1 MRSRAATPIGGGP
14 ISDLDRS
21 EFWAQVDN
29 QNSIRPCWEW
39 RGLSSEGRP
48 RANFQGRRVL
58 AHRAAYLLAYGIDP
72 GEMHVLHSCDNDL
85 CVNPR
90 HLRLGTVREN
100 AQDRAVAVSL
110 LRMFAAMRD
119 AGIESGAARHERK
132 RRIAA
137 AKLITSS
144 CAAGFISVARPERPD
159 RARRSNAGEG
169 NSRATITDE
178 LATQIREA
186 FWQGVE
192 RPTEIAA
199 RLGIDYNHVAN
210 VARRRCF
217 SHLPL
222 VAGEPSFYGISSAVK
237 ARNILARRARKGIRL
252 SKKQEAPKPISRR
265 TGRASLPVIRDGEV
279 ARDADGNIVT
289 LGQLG
294 RTRRKSQDI
303 GAAA

>member
-29 QNSIRPCWEW
+29 QDSIRPCWEW
-39 RGLSSEGRP
+39 RGLSSDGRP
-48 RANFQGRRVL
+48 RTNFQGRRVL
-58 AHRAAYLLAYGIDP
+58 AHRAAYLLAYGVDP
-72 GEMHVLHSCDNDL
+72 GAMHVLHSCDNDL

-100 AQDRAVAVSL
+100 AQDRSVAVSL

-119 AGIESGAARHERK
+119 AGVISGSAKQERA

-137 AKLITSS
+137 AKRITSS
-144 CAAGFISVARPERPD
+144 YAAGFVVVDRPSRPARS
-159 RARRSNAGEG
+159 RRSNAGEG
-169 NSRATITDE
+169 NSRATITD
-178 LATQIREA
+178 LVATQIREA
-186 FWQGVE
+186 FWQGIE
-192 RPTEIAA
+192 RPTQIAD

-217 SHLPL
+217 NHLPL
-222 VAGEPSFYGISSAVK
+222 VSGEPSFHGIEAAVR
-237 ARNILARRARKGIRL
+237 ARNILARRARKAVRL
-252 SKKQEAPKPISRR
+252 SEKPVPKPVSRR
-265 TGRASLPVIRDGEV
+265 AGRASLPLIRDGEV